1 MSYILDALKRA
12 EAERSRGEIPD
23 LHAQPL
29 GDLPAAEAA
38 APGRGRAAL
47 LAGGAAILLL
57 GGTGGW
63 WLSRDGA
70 STPAVEVRSGST
82 SAVGVASPVAVNP
95 PAALPAVTTVQMPGA
110 SAAVAS
116 TPAPAPTI
124 TLAPTSTSDADV
136 AAAPAPTVL
145 SRAKGAGTAASS
157 ATRAGAL
164 ANAGPSAADAVAATS
179 SNVMGGSPST
189 GGSAAPSPPAA
200 SPNATTSSN
209 ANANANATE
218 ERVVALRDLPEDVRA
233 SLPPLTVAGATYS
246 ENPASRMLI
255 INGKLVHEGDKLT
268 PELTLQQI
276 RLRTAILSYR
286 GTRFSISY

>member
-1 MSYILDALKRA
+1 
-12 EAERSRGEIPD
+12 
-23 LHAQPL
+23 
-29 GDLPAAEAA
+29 
-38 APGRGRAAL
+38 
-47 LAGGAAILLL
+47 
-57 GGTGGW
+57 
-63 WLSRDGA
+63 
-70 STPAVEVRSGST
+70 
-82 SAVGVASPVAVNP
+82 
-95 PAALPAVTTVQMPGA
+95 
-110 SAAVAS
+110 
-116 TPAPAPTI
+116 
-124 TLAPTSTSDADV
+124 
-136 AAAPAPTVL
+136 
-145 SRAKGAGTAASS
+145 
-157 ATRAGAL
+157 
-164 ANAGPSAADAVAATS
+164 
-179 SNVMGGSPST
+179 MGGSPST